1 VVIFSP
7 PRGGKTGWLAK
18 VILRYPGPVLPPP
31 PKPTS
36 TPSPA
41 PSAPK
46 RGRCTC
52 STPST
57 SAASPPPSPG
67 TPLDACEEP
76 AVAIR
81 RADAF
86 ATAVTQKGVE
96 DASFWAAKASDYLRG
111 YFHAAALP
119 RLDLRHVARWVA
131 GTALD
136 EQRPT
141 GACRLTAQ
149 FGDR

>member
-1 VVIFSP
+1 MIFSP

-18 VILRYPGPVLPPP
+18 VILRYPGPVL
-31 PKPTS
+31 S
-36 TPSPA
+36 TA
-41 PSAPK
+41 TKADVHAL
-46 RGRCTC
+46 
-52 STPST
+52 T
-57 SAASPPPSPG
+57 SAVRAETGPVHVFNPQHIGSVAS
-67 TPLDACEEP
+67 TFAWNPLDACEEP

>member
-1 VVIFSP
+1 MAGKSHP
-7 PRGGKTGWLAK
+7 ALPRPRPATTTKADVHALTSA
-18 VILRYPGPVLPPP
+18 VRAETGPVHVFNPQHIGSVA
-31 PKPTS
+31 S
-36 TPSPA
+36 TFA
-41 PSAPK
+41 WN
-46 RGRCTC
+46 
-52 STPST
+52 
-57 SAASPPPSPG
+57 
-67 TPLDACEEP
+67 PLDACEEP